1 MDGLQIALT
10 LFGGLALFI
19 YGMNL
24 MSDGLQ
30 KAAGEKMK
38 SILALLT
45 KNPLVGVLAGA
56 LVTAVIQSS
65 SATTVMVIGFVAAGL
80 MNLPQAISII
90 LGANIGTT
98 ITAQLVAFKIGDYAW
113 AFVFIGFLM
122 FFFLAKKEKIMD
134 VGQVLF
140 GFGLLFVGL
149 NIMGD
154 AMAPLAATPMFADLM
169 LKVADIP
176 VLGVIVGAGLTAI
189 IQSSSASIAVLQNLA
204 STAGPDGVTSIIGL
218 VGAIPILFGTN
229 IGTTITAL
237 LASIGGT
244 INAKRTAIAH
254 TIFNL
259 GGTLLFIWFT
269 PFIADF
275 IEMVS
280 PKGPEIEV
288 IARQIANAHLTF
300 NVATTIVFLP
310 LIGLLV
316 KIVTKVIPDKP
327 EIKDPMDAIY
337 LDYNVLE
344 QPFVAIHL
352 ATKELTRMAEVTAD
366 MLMNSKKA
374 FLGGDAEAYDEVMKK
389 EIHVNLLRDQIIEY
403 LSSMFSTETV
413 TEHQARTISGLMH
426 VVADIEHIGDN
437 CENVADFAKEKMD
450 KGYVFSD
457 AAYAEIYQCF
467 DHLSKMLKNSIEA
480 LSDGNKE
487 LAELVL
493 KQEDELDNMEGE
505 CREKHMLR
513 LDEKI
518 CSPENTVLYM
528 DVIHNIERMG
538 DNCENIANAVLDD
551 LNFKS
556 IQQGTVAK
564 LSGAK
569 S

>member
-1 MDGLQIALT
+1 MNGNGLQIILT

-19 YGMNL
+19 YGMNM

-45 KNPLVGVLAGA
+45 KNPLIGVLAGA

-113 AFVFIGFLM
+113 AFVIIGFVM
-122 FFFLAKKEKIMD
+122 FFFLTKKEKIMD
-134 VGQVLF
+134 VGEVLF
-140 GFGLLFVGL
+140 GFGVLFVGL

-154 AMAPLAATPMFADLM
+154 AMEPLSAAPEFAELM

-176 VLGVIVGAGLTAI
+176 VLGVIVGAVLTAI

-204 STAGPDGVTSIIGL
+204 STAGPDGVTSVIGL

-237 LASIGGT
+237 LAAIGGS

-275 IEMVS
+275 IQAIS
-280 PKGPEIEV
+280 PSGAETEV
-288 IARQIANAHLTF
+288 ISRQIANAHLFF

-310 LIGLLV
+310 LIGVLV
-316 KIVTKVIPDKP
+316 KIVTKIIPGHEK
-327 EIKDPMDAIY
+327 EKDPMDAIY

-344 QPFVAIHL
+344 QPFAALHL
-352 ATKELTRMAEVTAD
+352 ATKELSRMAEISAD
-366 MLMNSKKA
+366 MLVDTKKA
-374 FLGGDAEAYDEVMKK
+374 FLSEDK
-389 EIHVNLLRDQIIEY
+389 ESVNKVFNTELIINSLRDQIVNY
-403 LSSMFSTETV
+403 FSSMFSAETL
-413 TEHQARTISGLMH
+413 TEHQAQTISGLMH
-426 VVADIEHIGDN
+426 VAADVEHIGDN
-437 CENVADFAKEKMD
+437 CQVIAEFAEEKI
-450 KGYVFSD
+450 KNGYVFSD
-457 AAYAEIYQCF
+457 SACAEIYRCF
-467 DHLSKMLKNSIEA
+467 DHSGKMLANSIQA
-480 LSDGNKE
+480 LSTGDVE
-487 LAELVL
+487 LAKLV
-493 KQEDELDNMEGE
+493 KQQEEEMNALQDELRD
-505 CREKHMLR
+505 KHMDR
-513 LDEKI
+513 LNRRQ
-518 CSPENTVLYM
+518 CSPEFTVTYM
-528 DVIHNIERMG
+528 DVVHSLGAVG
-538 DNCENIANAVLDD
+538 DCCENIAEAVM
-551 LNFKS
+551 NNISFKS
-556 IQQGTVAK
+556 IEN
-564 LSGAK
+564 
-569 S
+569 

>member
-1 MDGLQIALT
+1 MNGLQIALT

-38 SILALLT
+38 NILAMLT
-45 KNPLVGVLAGA
+45 KNPLIGVLAGA

-65 SATTVMVIGFVAAGL
+65 SATTVMVIGFVSAGL

-113 AFVFIGFLM
+113 AFVIIGFIM

-134 VGQVLF
+134 VGQVIF
-140 GFGLLFVGL
+140 GFGVLFVGL

-154 AMAPLAATPMFADLM
+154 AMEPLSATPQFAEMM

-176 VLGVIVGAGLTAI
+176 ALGVIVGAVLTAI

-204 STAGPDGVTSIIGL
+204 STAGPDGVTSIVGL

-229 IGTTITAL
+229 IGTTITAV

-244 INAKRTAIAH
+244 INAKRAAIAH

-269 PFIADF
+269 PFIAQF
-275 IEMVS
+275 IEMIS
-280 PKGPEIEV
+280 PKGAEIDV
-288 IARQIANAHLTF
+288 ISRQIANAHLSF
-300 NVATTIVFLP
+300 NLATTLVFLP
-310 LIGLLV
+310 LIPVLV
-316 KIVTKVIPDKP
+316 MVVTKIFPDKP
-327 EIKDPMDAIY
+327 EVKNPMDAIY

-352 ATKELTRMAEVTAD
+352 ATKELSRMAEITAE
-366 MLMNSKKA
+366 MVVGSKKA
-374 FLGGDAEAYDEVMKK
+374 FLGDDLKAIEAVKK
-389 EIHVNLLRDQIIEY
+389 QELHVNHLRDMIIKY

-413 TEHQARTISGLMH
+413 TEHQALTISGLMH
-426 VVADIEHIGDN
+426 VVGDIEHIGDN
-437 CENVADFAKEKMD
+437 CENIVDFAKEKID
-450 KGYVFSD
+450 SGYTFSD
-457 AAYAEIYQCF
+457 AAHAEIYQCF
-467 DHLSKMLKNSIEA
+467 DHMSKMMANSIEA

-487 LAELVL
+487 LADLIL
-493 KQEDELDNMEGE
+493 KQEDELDDMESE
-505 CREKHMLR
+505 FRVKHMHR
-513 LDEKI
+513 LDSGE
-518 CSPENTVLYM
+518 CSPEFTVLYM
-528 DVIHNIERMG
+528 DIIHNIERMG
-538 DNCENIANAVLDD
+538 DNCENIAKAVKDN

-556 IQQGTVAK
+556 IREAK
-564 LSGAK
+564 
-569 S
+569 

>member
-1 MDGLQIALT
+1 MNGLQIALT

-38 SILALLT
+38 NILALLT
-45 KNPLVGVLAGA
+45 KNPLIGVLAGA

-65 SATTVMVIGFVAAGL
+65 SATTVMVIGFVSAGL

-113 AFVFIGFLM
+113 AFVIVGFIM
-122 FFFLAKKEKIMD
+122 FFFLAKRNEKIMD

-140 GFGLLFVGL
+140 GFGVLFVGL

-154 AMAPLAATPMFADLM
+154 AMKPLSATPEFAELM
-169 LKVADIP
+169 LMVADIP
-176 VLGVIVGAGLTAI
+176 ALGVIVGAILTAV

-269 PFIADF
+269 PYIAQF
-275 IEMVS
+275 IEAVS
-280 PKGPEIEV
+280 TKGPEIEV
-288 IARQIANAHLTF
+288 IARQIANAHLSF

-310 LIGLLV
+310 LIGVLV
-316 KIVTKVIPDKP
+316 KIVTTVIPDKI
-327 EIKDPMDAIY
+327 EVKDPMDALY

-344 QPFVAIHL
+344 QPFAAIHL
-352 ATKELTRMAEVTAD
+352 ATLELSRMAHITAE
-366 MLMNSKKA
+366 MIVGAKKA
-374 FLGGDAEAYDEVMKK
+374 FLGDDLSEVEEVKKK
-389 EIHVNLLRDQIIEY
+389 ELHVNHLRDMIIKY
-403 LSSMFSTETV
+403 LSSLFTTETV
-413 TEHQARTISGLMH
+413 TEHQALKISGLMH

-437 CENVADFAKEKMD
+437 CENVVDFAKEKID
-450 KGYVFSD
+450 SGYVFSD
-457 AAYAEIYQCF
+457 AACAEIYQCF
-467 DHLSKMLKNSIEA
+467 DHMSKMMSNSIEA
-480 LSDGNKE
+480 LHDGNKE
-487 LAELVL
+487 LAELIL
-493 KQEDELDNMEGE
+493 KQEDQLDNMESE
-505 CREKHMLR
+505 FRVKHMHR
-513 LDEKI
+513 LDRKE
-518 CSPENTVLYM
+518 CSPEFTVLYM
-528 DVIHNIERMG
+528 DIIHNIERMG
-538 DNCENIANAVLDD
+538 DNCENIANAVLND
-551 LNFKS
+551 LNFKNM
-556 IQQGTVAK
+556 GE
-564 LSGAK
+564 
-569 S
+569 

>member
-1 MDGLQIALT
+1 MNGLQIALT

-45 KNPLVGVLAGA
+45 KNPIIGVLAGA

-65 SATTVMVIGFVAAGL
+65 SATTVMVIGFVSAGL

-113 AFVFIGFLM
+113 AFVIIGFIM

-140 GFGLLFVGL
+140 GFGVLFVGL

-154 AMAPLAATPMFADLM
+154 AMAPLSATPEFADLM

-176 VLGVIVGAGLTAI
+176 VLGVIVGAVLTAI

-254 TIFNL
+254 TVFNL

-269 PFIADF
+269 PYIAKFIQA
-275 IEMVS
+275 VS
-280 PKGPEIEV
+280 PSGDELTV
-288 IARQIANAHLTF
+288 IARQIANAHLSF

-310 LIGLLV
+310 LIPVLV
-316 KIVTKVIPDKP
+316 WIVTKVIPDKQ
-327 EIKDPMDAIY
+327 EIKSPMDAIY

-352 ATKELTRMAEVTAD
+352 ATKELVRLAEITAE

-374 FLGGDAEAYDEVMKK
+374 FLGADMDAYREVMEK
-389 EIHVNLLRDQIIEY
+389 ENHVNHLRDQIINY

-437 CENVADFAKEKMD
+437 CENVADFAKEKVD
-450 KGYVFSD
+450 GGYAFSD
-457 AAYAEIYQCF
+457 AASSEIYQCF
-467 DHLSKMLKNSIEA
+467 DHMSKMLSNSIEA
-480 LSDGNKE
+480 LSNGNKN
-487 LAELVL
+487 LAELIL
-493 KQEDELDNMEGE
+493 KQEDELDSMESE
-505 CREKHMLR
+505 YRAKHMHR
-513 LDEKI
+513 LDTKE

-538 DNCENIANAVLDD
+538 DNCENIAKAVLDD
-551 LNFKS
+551 LNIKTFEE
-556 IQQGTVAK
+556 
-564 LSGAK
+564 
-569 S
+569 

>member
-1 MDGLQIALT
+1 MEGLQIALT

-38 SILALLT
+38 NILALLT
-45 KNPLVGVLAGA
+45 KNPIVGVLAGA

-65 SATTVMVIGFVAAGL
+65 SATTVMVIGFVSAGL

-113 AFVFIGFLM
+113 AFVIVGFIM
-122 FFFLAKKEKIMD
+122 FFFMVKKEKIMD

-140 GFGLLFVGL
+140 GFGVLFVGL

-154 AMAPLAATPMFADLM
+154 AMEPLSATPQFADLM
-169 LKVADIP
+169 LKVADVP
-176 VLGVIVGAGLTAI
+176 ALGVIVGAVLTAI

-269 PFIADF
+269 PFIAEF
-275 IEMVS
+275 IETIS

-288 IARQIANAHLTF
+288 ISRQIANAHLSF
-300 NVATTIVFLP
+300 NVATTLVFLP
-310 LIGLLV
+310 LIPVLV
-316 KIVTKVIPDKP
+316 KVVTKVIPDKP
-327 EIKDPMDAIY
+327 EIKNPMDAIY

-352 ATKELTRMAEVTAD
+352 ATKELSRMAEITAE
-366 MLMNSKKA
+366 MLVETKKA
-374 FLGGDAEAYDEVMKK
+374 FLGDDIKAIEEVKKK
-389 EIHVNLLRDQIIEY
+389 EDHVNNLRNLIIKY

-413 TEHQARTISGLMH
+413 TEQQALTISGMMH
-426 VVADIEHIGDN
+426 VVADVEHVGDN
-437 CENVADFAKEKMD
+437 CDNIVDFAREKID
-450 KGYVFSD
+450 GGYTFSD
-457 AAYAEIYQCF
+457 KACAEIYQCF
-467 DHLSKMLKNSIEA
+467 DQVGKMLNNSIEA
-480 LSDGNKE
+480 LGSGNTE
-487 LAELVL
+487 LARMVL
-493 KQEDELDNMEGE
+493 KQEDELDDMESE
-505 CREKHMLR
+505 YRLRHMKR
-513 LDEKI
+513 LDSGE
-518 CSPENTVLYM
+518 CSPEFTVLYM

-538 DNCENIANAVLDD
+538 DNCENIANAVLDN
-551 LNFKS
+551 LN
-556 IQQGTVAK
+556 
-564 LSGAK
+564 LNDMEEM
-569 S
+569 

>member
-1 MDGLQIALT
+1 MNGLQIALT

-45 KNPLVGVLAGA
+45 KNPLIGVLAGA

-65 SATTVMVIGFVAAGL
+65 SATTVMVIGFVSAGL

-113 AFVFIGFLM
+113 AFVIIGFIM

-134 VGQVLF
+134 IGQVLF
-140 GFGLLFVGL
+140 GFGVLFVGL

-154 AMAPLAATPMFADLM
+154 AMKPLSATPEFADLM
-169 LKVADIP
+169 LNVADTP
-176 VLGVIVGAGLTAI
+176 VLGVIVGALLTAV

-204 STAGPDGVTSIIGL
+204 STTGPDGVTSIVGL

-229 IGTTITAL
+229 IGTTITAV

-269 PFIADF
+269 PYIAQFIAA
-275 IEMVS
+275 VS

-288 IARQIANAHLTF
+288 IARQIANAHLSF
-300 NVATTIVFLP
+300 NVATTIVFIP
-310 LIGLLV
+310 LIPILV
-316 KIVTKVIPDKP
+316 KVVTKIFPDKP
-327 EIKDPMDAIY
+327 ETKNPMDAIY

-352 ATKELTRMAEVTAD
+352 ATKELSRMAEITGE
-366 MLMNSKKA
+366 MLVASKKA
-374 FLGGDAEAYDEVMKK
+374 FLANDREAYDEVMKK
-389 EIHVNLLRDQIIEY
+389 ELHVNYLRDQIINY

-437 CENVADFAKEKMD
+437 CENVADFAKEKME
-450 KGYVFSD
+450 GGFTFSD
-457 AAYAEIYQCF
+457 TAYSEIYQCF
-467 DHLSKMLKNSIEA
+467 DHMGKMMSNSIEA

-493 KQEDELDNMEGE
+493 RQEDELDAMESE
-505 CREKHMLR
+505 YRVKHMHR
-513 LDEKI
+513 LDNKE

-538 DNCENIANAVLDD
+538 DNCENIAKAVLDNVD
-551 LNFKS
+551 FKT
-556 IQQGTVAK
+556 IEE
-564 LSGAK
+564 
-569 S
+569 

>member
-1 MDGLQIALT
+1 MNGLQIALT

-38 SILALLT
+38 NILAMLT
-45 KNPLVGVLAGA
+45 KNPLIGVLAGA

-65 SATTVMVIGFVAAGL
+65 SATTVMVIGFVSAGL

-113 AFVFIGFLM
+113 AFVIIGFIM

-134 VGQVLF
+134 VGQVVF
-140 GFGLLFVGL
+140 GFGVLFVGL

-154 AMAPLAATPMFADLM
+154 AMEPLSATPQFAEMM

-176 VLGVIVGAGLTAI
+176 ALGVIVGTVLTAI

-204 STAGPDGVTSIIGL
+204 STAGPDGITSIVGL

-229 IGTTITAL
+229 IGTTITAV

-244 INAKRTAIAH
+244 INAKRAAIAH

-269 PFIADF
+269 PFIAEM
-275 IEMVS
+275 IEMIS
-280 PKGPEIEV
+280 PKGPEIDV
-288 IARQIANAHLTF
+288 ISRQIANAHLGF
-300 NVATTIVFLP
+300 NLATTLVFLP
-310 LIGLLV
+310 LIPVLV
-316 KIVTKVIPDKP
+316 KVVTKIIPDKP
-327 EIKDPMDAIY
+327 EVKNPMDAIY

-352 ATKELTRMAEVTAD
+352 ATKELSRMAEITAE
-366 MLMNSKKA
+366 MVVGSKKA
-374 FLGGDAEAYDEVMKK
+374 FLGDDLKAIEAVKK
-389 EIHVNLLRDQIIEY
+389 QELHVNHLRDMIIKY

-413 TEHQARTISGLMH
+413 TEHQALTISGLMH
-426 VVADIEHIGDN
+426 VVGDIEHIGDN
-437 CENVADFAKEKMD
+437 CENIVDFAKEKID
-450 KGYVFSD
+450 SGYTFSD
-457 AAYAEIYQCF
+457 AAHAEIYQCF
-467 DHLSKMLKNSIEA
+467 DHMSKMMANSIEA

-487 LAELVL
+487 LADLIL
-493 KQEDELDNMEGE
+493 KQEDELDDMESE
-505 CREKHMLR
+505 FRVKHMRR
-513 LDEKI
+513 LDSGE
-518 CSPENTVLYM
+518 CSPEFTVLYM
-528 DVIHNIERMG
+528 DIIHNIERMG
-538 DNCENIANAVLDD
+538 DNCENIAKAVKDN

-556 IQQGTVAK
+556 IREAK
-564 LSGAK
+564 
-569 S
+569 

>member
-1 MDGLQIALT
+1 MNGLQIALT

-38 SILALLT
+38 NILAMLT
-45 KNPLVGVLAGA
+45 KNPIIGVLAGA

-65 SATTVMVIGFVAAGL
+65 SATTVMVIGFVSAGL

-113 AFVFIGFLM
+113 AFVIAGFIM

-134 VGQVLF
+134 IGQVVF
-140 GFGLLFVGL
+140 GFGVLFVGL

-154 AMAPLAATPMFADLM
+154 AMEPLSATPQFAELM
-169 LKVADIP
+169 LKVADVP
-176 VLGVIVGAGLTAI
+176 ALGVIVGAVLTAI

-204 STAGPDGVTSIIGL
+204 STAGPDGVTSIVGL

-229 IGTTITAL
+229 IGTTITAV

-244 INAKRTAIAH
+244 INAKRAAIAH

-259 GGTLLFIWFT
+259 GGTLIFIWFT
-269 PFIADF
+269 PFIAKF
-275 IEMVS
+275 IEFVS
-280 PKGPEIEV
+280 PKGEEIE
-288 IARQIANAHLTF
+288 IISRQIANAHLSF
-300 NVATTIVFLP
+300 NLATTLVFLP
-310 LIGLLV
+310 LIPVLV
-316 KIVTKVIPDKP
+316 KVVTMIFPDKP
-327 EIKDPMDAIY
+327 EKKNPMDAIY

-352 ATKELTRMAEVTAD
+352 ATKELIRLAEITGE
-366 MLMNSKKA
+366 MLTNAKKA
-374 FLGGDAEAYDEVMKK
+374 FLGGDMDAYNEVMKK
-389 EIHVNLLRDQIIEY
+389 EDHVNHLRDQIINY

-437 CENVADFAKEKMD
+437 CENVADFAKEKAD
-450 KGYVFSD
+450 KSLTFSD
-457 AAYAEIYQCF
+457 TAYSEIYNCF
-467 DHLSKMLKNSIEA
+467 DHMGKMMRNAIEA
-480 LSDGNKE
+480 LNDGNKDM
-487 LAELVL
+487 AELVL
-493 KQEDELDNMEGE
+493 RQEDELDAMESE
-505 CREKHMLR
+505 YRIKHMHR
-513 LDEKI
+513 LDNKE

-528 DVIHNIERMG
+528 DVIHNLERMG
-538 DNCENIANAVLDD
+538 DNCENIAKAVLDD
-551 LNFKS
+551 LNIKG
-556 IQQGTVAK
+556 IAE
-564 LSGAK
+564 
-569 S
+569 

>member
-1 MDGLQIALT
+1 MNSLQITMT

-45 KNPLVGVLAGA
+45 KNPIIGVLAGA

-65 SATTVMVIGFVAAGL
+65 SATTVMVIGFVSAGL

-113 AFVFIGFLM
+113 AFVIIGFIM
-122 FFFLAKKEKIMD
+122 YFFLANKEKIMD

-140 GFGLLFVGL
+140 GFGVLFVGL

-154 AMAPLAATPMFADLM
+154 AMEPLSATPQFAEMM
-169 LKVADIP
+169 LKVSDVPA
-176 VLGVIVGAGLTAI
+176 LGVIVGAVLTAI

-204 STAGPDGVTSIIGL
+204 STAGPDGVTSIVGL

-259 GGTLLFIWFT
+259 GGTLLFIWLT
-269 PFIADF
+269 PYIAHFITA
-275 IEMVS
+275 IS
-280 PKGPEIEV
+280 PKGPEIDV
-288 IARQIANAHLTF
+288 IARQIANAHLSF

-310 LIGLLV
+310 LIPILV
-316 KIVTKVIPDKP
+316 KVVIKVIPEKI

-352 ATKELTRMAEVTAD
+352 ATKELSRMAEITGQ
-366 MLMNSKKA
+366 MLVSSKKA
-374 FLGGDAEAYDEVMKK
+374 FLGADKDAYDEVMKN
-389 EIHVNLLRDQIIEY
+389 ELHVNHLRDQIIEY

-450 KGYVFSD
+450 RGYIFSD
-457 AAYAEIYQCF
+457 TAYAEIYQCF
-467 DHLSKMLKNSIEA
+467 EHMGKMLSNSIEA
-480 LSDGNKE
+480 LSEGNKD
-487 LAELVL
+487 LAELIL
-493 KQEDELDNMEGE
+493 KQEDELDAMESE
-505 CREKHMLR
+505 YRIRHMHR
-513 LDEKI
+513 LDAKE

-538 DNCENIANAVLDD
+538 DNCENIAKAVLDD
-551 LNFKS
+551 LDFKNIS
-556 IQQGTVAK
+556 E
-564 LSGAK
+564 
-569 S
+569 

>member
-1 MDGLQIALT
+1 MNGLQIALT

-45 KNPLVGVLAGA
+45 KNPLIGVLAGA

-65 SATTVMVIGFVAAGL
+65 SATTVMVIGFVSAGL

-113 AFVFIGFLM
+113 AFVIIGFIM

-140 GFGLLFVGL
+140 GFGVLFVGL

-154 AMAPLAATPMFADLM
+154 AMEPLSASPQFAEMM

-176 VLGVIVGAGLTAI
+176 ALGVIVGAVLTAI

-269 PFIADF
+269 PYIASF
-275 IEMVS
+275 IEVIS

-288 IARQIANAHLTF
+288 IARQIANAHLSF

-310 LIGLLV
+310 LIPVLV
-316 KIVTKVIPDKP
+316 KIVTKIIPEKQ
-327 EIKDPMDAIY
+327 ELKDPMDAIY

-344 QPFVAIHL
+344 QPFAAIHL
-352 ATKELTRMAEVTAD
+352 ATKELVRLAEITAE
-366 MLMNSKKA
+366 MLINSKKA
-374 FLGGDAEAYDEVMKK
+374 FLGSDMEAYKEVMEK
-389 EIHVNLLRDQIIEY
+389 ENHVNHLRDQIINY

-413 TEHQARTISGLMH
+413 TEQQARNISGLMH

-437 CENVADFAKEKMD
+437 CENVADFAKEKVD
-450 KGYVFSD
+450 GGYTFSD
-457 AAYAEIYQCF
+457 AAYSEIYQCF
-467 DHLSKMLKNSIEA
+467 DHMSKMLTNSIEA
-480 LSDGNKE
+480 LREGDKD
-487 LAELVL
+487 LANMIL
-493 KQEDELDNMEGE
+493 KQEDELDAMESE
-505 CREKHMLR
+505 YRIKHMHR
-513 LDEKI
+513 LDSNE

-538 DNCENIANAVLDD
+538 DNCENIAKAVIDD
-551 LNFKS
+551 LNLKS
-556 IQQGTVAK
+556 I
-564 LSGAK
+564 SE
-569 S
+569 

>member
-38 SILALLT
+38 SILGMLT
-45 KNPLVGVLAGA
+45 KNPLIGVLAGA

-65 SATTVMVIGFVAAGL
+65 SATTVMVIGFVSAGL

-113 AFVFIGFLM
+113 AFVILGFIM
-122 FFFLAKKEKIMD
+122 YFFMAKREKFTDI
-134 VGQVLF
+134 GQVLF
-140 GFGLLFVGL
+140 GFGVLFVGL

-154 AMAPLAATPMFADLM
+154 AMKPLSATPEFADLM
-169 LKVADIP
+169 LNVADTP
-176 VLGVIVGAGLTAI
+176 VLGVVVGALLTAV

-204 STAGPDGVTSIIGL
+204 STAGPDGITSIIGL

-254 TIFNL
+254 TVFNI

-269 PFIADF
+269 PYIADLIQF
-275 IEMVS
+275 ITPGE
-280 PKGPEIEV
+280 ELDV
-288 IARQIANAHLTF
+288 ISRQIANAHLSF

-310 LIGLLV
+310 LIGVLV
-316 KIVTKVIPDKP
+316 KIVTKLVPDRV
-327 EIKDPMDAIY
+327 EIKDPMASMY

-344 QPFVAIHL
+344 QPFAAIHL
-352 ATKELTRMAEVTAD
+352 ATKELARMAEFTAE
-366 MLMNSKKA
+366 MLVESKKA
-374 FLGGDAEAYDEVMKK
+374 FLSNDTTAYENVKQK
-389 EIHVNLLRDQIIEY
+389 ELHVNHLRDMIINY
-403 LSSMFSTETV
+403 LSSMFFTETV
-413 TEHQARTISGLMH
+413 TEQQARTISSLMH

-437 CENVADFAKEKMD
+437 CENIADFAKEKID
-450 KGYVFSD
+450 NGYHFSD

-467 DHLSKMLKNSIEA
+467 DHMGKMLKNSIAA
-480 LSDGNKE
+480 LNDGNKE
-487 LAELVL
+487 LADLIL
-493 KQEDELDNMEGE
+493 QQEDELDAMESE
-505 CREKHMLR
+505 FRVKHMHR
-513 LDEKI
+513 LDANE
-518 CSPENTVLYM
+518 CSPEFTVLYM

-538 DNCENIANAVLDD
+538 DNCENIAKAVKDNLS
-551 LNFKS
+551 FKHFENN
-556 IQQGTVAK
+556 
-564 LSGAK
+564 
-569 S
+569 

>member
-1 MDGLQIALT
+1 MNGLQIALT

-38 SILALLT
+38 NILAMLT
-45 KNPLVGVLAGA
+45 KNPIIGVLAGA

-65 SATTVMVIGFVAAGL
+65 SATTVMVIGFVSAGL

-98 ITAQLVAFKIGDYAW
+98 ITAQLVAFNIGDYAW
-113 AFVFIGFLM
+113 AFVIAGFIM
-122 FFFLAKKEKIMD
+122 FFFMAKKEKVMD
-134 VGQVLF
+134 IGQVVF
-140 GFGLLFVGL
+140 GFGVLFVGL
-149 NIMGD
+149 NIMGG
-154 AMAPLAATPMFADLM
+154 AMEPLSATPEFANLM

-176 VLGVIVGAGLTAI
+176 VLGVIVGAVLTAI

-204 STAGPDGVTSIIGL
+204 ATAGPDGVSSIIGL

-229 IGTTITAL
+229 IGTTITAV

-244 INAKRTAIAH
+244 INAKRAAIAH

-259 GGTLLFIWFT
+259 GGTLIFIWFT
-269 PFIADF
+269 PYIAQFITF
-275 IEMVS
+275 IS
-280 PKGPEIEV
+280 PKGEEIEV
-288 IARQIANAHLTF
+288 ISRQIANAHLSF
-300 NVATTIVFLP
+300 NLATTLVFLP
-310 LIGLLV
+310 LIPVLV
-316 KIVTKVIPDKP
+316 KVVTMIFPDKP
-327 EIKDPMDAIY
+327 EKKNPMDAIY

-352 ATKELTRMAEVTAD
+352 ATKELIRLAEITGE
-366 MLMNSKKA
+366 MLTNAKKA
-374 FLGGDAEAYDEVMKK
+374 FLGGDMDAYNEVMKK
-389 EIHVNLLRDQIIEY
+389 EDHVNHLRDQIINY

-437 CENVADFAKEKMD
+437 CENVADFAKEKAD
-450 KGYVFSD
+450 KSLTFSD
-457 AAYAEIYQCF
+457 TAYSEIYNCF
-467 DHLSKMLKNSIEA
+467 DHMGKMIKNAIEA
-480 LSDGNKE
+480 LNEGNKD

-493 KQEDELDNMEGE
+493 RQEDELDAMESE
-505 CREKHMLR
+505 YRIKHMHR
-513 LDEKI
+513 LDNKE

-528 DVIHNIERMG
+528 DVIHNLERMG
-538 DNCENIANAVLDD
+538 DNCENIAKAVLDD
-551 LNFKS
+551 LNIKGIS
-556 IQQGTVAK
+556 E
-564 LSGAK
+564 
-569 S
+569 

>member
-1 MDGLQIALT
+1 MNGLQIALT

-45 KNPLVGVLAGA
+45 KNPLIGVLAGA

-65 SATTVMVIGFVAAGL
+65 SATTVMVIGFVSAGL

-113 AFVFIGFLM
+113 AFVIIGFIM

-140 GFGLLFVGL
+140 GFGVLFVGL

-154 AMAPLAATPMFADLM
+154 AMKPLSATPEFADLM
-169 LKVADIP
+169 LNVADTP
-176 VLGVIVGAGLTAI
+176 VLGVIVGALLTAV

-218 VGAIPILFGTN
+218 AGAIPILFGTN

-254 TIFNL
+254 TVFNV

-269 PFIADF
+269 PFIAQF
-275 IEMVS
+275 IQAIS
-280 PKGPEIEV
+280 PDGNELDV
-288 IARQIANAHLTF
+288 IARQIANAHLSF

-310 LIGLLV
+310 LIGILV
-316 KIVTKVIPDKP
+316 KIVTKLIPDKV
-327 EIKDPMDAIY
+327 ELKDPMDAIY

-344 QPFVAIHL
+344 QPFAAIHL
-352 ATKELTRMAEVTAD
+352 ATKELVRLAGITAE
-366 MLMNSKKA
+366 MLTNSKKA
-374 FLGGDAEAYDEVMKK
+374 FLGGDMEAYNEVMAK
-389 EIHVNLLRDQIIEY
+389 EEHVNHLRDQIINY

-437 CENVADFAKEKMD
+437 CENVADFAKEKVD
-450 KGYVFSD
+450 KGYTFSD
-457 AAYAEIYQCF
+457 TAYSEIYQCF
-467 DHLSKMLKNSIEA
+467 DHMGKMLTNSIEA
-480 LSDGNKE
+480 LSEGNKD
-487 LAELVL
+487 LAELIL
-493 KQEDELDNMEGE
+493 RQEEELDAMETE
-505 CREKHMLR
+505 YRVRHMHR
-513 LDEKI
+513 LDNKE

-538 DNCENIANAVLDD
+538 DNCENIAKAVLDD
-551 LNFKS
+551 L
-556 IQQGTVAK
+556 K
-564 LSGAK
+564 LK
-569 S
+569 DVEE

>member
-1 MDGLQIALT
+1 MNGLQIALT

-45 KNPLVGVLAGA
+45 KNPLIGVLAGA

-65 SATTVMVIGFVAAGL
+65 SATTVMVIGFVSAGL

-113 AFVFIGFLM
+113 AFVIIGFIM

-140 GFGLLFVGL
+140 GFGVLFVGL

-154 AMAPLAATPMFADLM
+154 AMKPLSATPEFADLM
-169 LKVADIP
+169 LNVADTP
-176 VLGVIVGAGLTAI
+176 VLGVIVGALLTAV

-218 VGAIPILFGTN
+218 AGAIPILFGTN

-254 TIFNL
+254 TVFNI

-269 PFIADF
+269 PFIAQF
-275 IEMVS
+275 IQAIS
-280 PKGPEIEV
+280 PDGNELDV
-288 IARQIANAHLTF
+288 IARQIANAHLSF

-310 LIGLLV
+310 LIGILV
-316 KIVTKVIPDKP
+316 KIVTKLIPDKV
-327 EIKDPMDAIY
+327 ELKDPMDAIY

-344 QPFVAIHL
+344 QPFAAIHL
-352 ATKELTRMAEVTAD
+352 ATKELVRLAGITAE
-366 MLMNSKKA
+366 MLTNSKKA
-374 FLGGDAEAYDEVMKK
+374 FLGGDMEAYNEVMAK
-389 EIHVNLLRDQIIEY
+389 EDHVNHLRDQIINY

-437 CENVADFAKEKMD
+437 CENVADFAKEKVD
-450 KGYVFSD
+450 KGYAFSD
-457 AAYAEIYQCF
+457 TAYSEIYQCF
-467 DHLSKMLKNSIEA
+467 DHIDKMLDNSIEA
-480 LSDGNKE
+480 LSEGNKD
-487 LAELVL
+487 LAKLIL
-493 KQEDELDNMEGE
+493 RQEDELDAMETE
-505 CREKHMLR
+505 YRVRHMHR
-513 LDEKI
+513 LDNKE

-538 DNCENIANAVLDD
+538 DNCENIAKAVLDD
-551 LNFKS
+551 L
-556 IQQGTVAK
+556 K
-564 LSGAK
+564 LK
-569 S
+569 DVEE

>member
-1 MDGLQIALT
+1 MEGLQIALT

-38 SILALLT
+38 NILALLT
-45 KNPLVGVLAGA
+45 KNPLIGVLAGA

-65 SATTVMVIGFVAAGL
+65 SATTVMVIGFVSAGL

-113 AFVFIGFLM
+113 AFVIVGFIM
-122 FFFLAKKEKIMD
+122 YFFMAKREKVMD

-140 GFGLLFVGL
+140 GFGVLFVGL

-154 AMAPLAATPMFADLM
+154 AMEPLSATPQFADMM

-176 VLGVIVGAGLTAI
+176 VLGVIVGTVLTAI

-218 VGAIPILFGTN
+218 AGAIPILFGTN
-229 IGTTITAL
+229 IGTTITAM

-259 GGTLLFIWFT
+259 GGTLIFIWFT
-269 PFIADF
+269 PLIAEF
-275 IEMVS
+275 IEIIS
-280 PKGPEIEV
+280 PKGPETEV

-300 NVATTIVFLP
+300 NVATTLVFLP
-310 LIGLLV
+310 LIPVLV

-327 EIKDPMDAIY
+327 EIKDPMKAMY

-344 QPFVAIHL
+344 QPFAAIHL
-352 ATKELTRMAEVTAD
+352 AMKELSRMAEITAE
-366 MLMNSKKA
+366 MLVETKKA
-374 FLGGDAEAYDEVMKK
+374 FLGDDLKAIEEVKKK
-389 EIHVNLLRDQIIEY
+389 EDHVNNLRDLIIKY

-413 TEHQARTISGLMH
+413 TEKQAMTISGMMH
-426 VVADIEHIGDN
+426 VVADVEHVGDN
-437 CENVADFAKEKMD
+437 CDNIADFAREKID
-450 KGYVFSD
+450 GGYVFSD
-457 AAYAEIYQCF
+457 KACAEIYQCF
-467 DHLSKMLKNSIEA
+467 DHVSKMLDNSIEA
-480 LSDGNKE
+480 LGSSNTD
-487 LAELVL
+487 LAKLV
-493 KQEDELDNMEGE
+493 KQQEDELDTMESE
-505 CREKHMLR
+505 YRLRHMRR
-513 LDEKI
+513 LDSGE
-518 CSPENTVLYM
+518 CSPEFTVLYM

-538 DNCENIANAVLDD
+538 DNCENIANAVLDN
-551 LNFKS
+551 LN
-556 IQQGTVAK
+556 IDDMEEQ
-564 LSGAK
+564 
-569 S
+569 